1 MTQQT
6 VRLIG
11 VPMDL
16 GQSLRGVDVGPSAVR
31 NAGLAERLQ
40 NLNYQVQDLGNILVP
55 VRAALPACQGMDF
68 VRPIRAVC
76 NLLYQAVAETI
87 EAGELPVVLGGDHSI
102 AIGSVGGASDA
113 GPVGVLWI
121 DAHADYNTPEAS
133 PSGNIHGMPLA
144 ILTGRGPR
152 ALVDVGRPGPKVAPT
167 DVVLIAVRD
176 LDREERRILRESQMG
191 IFTMREIDENGIASV
206 TRMALDRLSHVP
218 RLHVSLDIDSLDP
231 LYAPGVGT
239 PVAGGLSTREAHL
252 LMEIVAEDG
261 RVGSV
266 DVVEINTIL
275 DVRNRTAVLAADLLA
290 SLLGK
295 TIL

>member
-76 NLLYQAVAETI
+76 DLLYQAVAETI